1 MSRLEQRRKF
11 LNILFDQ
18 DDTVAWGMGKQFVRA
33 RDPYPEFLHTNENM
47 MCINPCTYRRF
58 DKITNV
64 YSLLFEVDKGMTPK
78 QQVKAFLE
86 SKIPFTT
93 MTYSG
98 NKSVHVIVRFANA
111 ISYENHDDSWQKA
124 WWQAIADALLKHGII
139 VDESTKAVGQIS
151 RLPGSLNEK
160 TNKEQKLLLLK
171 KRVTHEEMLKW
182 LQDNDVALT
191 PPQPKK
197 PRITYTTELSDI
209 KKYDIAKRK
218 NIDQRGLYTPSWE
231 TGGYMWFFAL
241 GARFSGLNLDPYVG
255 TGLAQID
262 FGTEFKGQS
271 DGGWVGSVE
280 DAILKGHRYAEKRN

>member
-1 MSRLEQRRKF
+1 MNRLEQRRKF
-11 LNILFDQ
+11 LNLLFDQ
-18 DDTVAWGMGKQFVRA
+18 DDKIAWGMGKRFVRA
-33 RDPYPEFLHTNENM
+33 RDPYPEFLHTDENM

-64 YSLLFEVDKGMTPK
+64 YSLLFEVDKDMTPK
-78 QQVKAFLE
+78 QQVRAFLE

-93 MTYSG
+93 MTFSG
-98 NKSVHVIVRFANA
+98 NKSIHVIVRFANP
-111 ISYENHDDSWQKA
+111 ISYENHDDSWQKI
-124 WWQAIADALLKHGII
+124 WWTAIAKALSKHGII
-139 VDESTKAVGQIS
+139 ADEATKAVGQIS

-160 TNKEQKLLLLK
+160 TNKEQKLLLLRD
-171 KRVTHEEMLKW
+171 RVTHEEMLQW
-182 LQDNDVALT
+182 LKDNDVTLGL
-191 PPQPKK
+191 PEPKMPK
-197 PRITYTTELSDI
+197 PTYTTELSDV

-218 NIDQRGLYTPSWE
+218 NIEQRGMYTSSWE

-241 GARFSGLNLDPYVG
+241 GARFSGLNMDPYVG
-255 TGLAQID
+255 AGLAEVD